1 MSLIPKN
8 APGAD
13 ELALRGLDK
22 EGKALP
28 IAPKSVS
35 AVEKPKATR
44 GVK

>member
-13 ELALRGLDK
+13 ELVRRGLDK
-22 EGKALP
+22 DGKSLP
-28 IAPKSVS
+28 TAPKSVS